1 MMSIENELKKQF
13 EELKNNSVLE
23 KNHLHNVY
31 TEEKLELTKVKN
43 ILFLDFI
50 FFFFC
55 FNFSILSKK
64 TCIISLKI
72 KKIYYLY
79 YRHTLLS

>member
-1 MMSIENELKKQF
+1 MKNKWKFYISFIIRIYEMMSIENELKKQF

-31 TEEKLELTKVKN
+31 TEEKLELIKVKN

-50 FFFFC
+50 FFFF
-55 FNFSILSKK
+55 
-64 TCIISLKI
+64 
-72 KKIYYLY
+72 
-79 YRHTLLS
+79 LL

>member
-31 TEEKLELTKVKN
+31 TEEKLELIKVKN

-50 FFFFC
+50 FFFFALI
-55 FNFSILSKK
+55 FLF
-64 TCIISLKI
+64 
-72 KKIYYLY
+72 
-79 YRHTLLS
+79 

>member
-31 TEEKLELTKVKN
+31 TEEKLELIKVKN

-50 FFFFC
+50 FFFF
-55 FNFSILSKK
+55 FALIFLF
-64 TCIISLKI
+64 
-72 KKIYYLY
+72 
-79 YRHTLLS
+79 

>member
-50 FFFFC
+50 FFFF
-55 FNFSILSKK
+55 
-64 TCIISLKI
+64 
-72 KKIYYLY
+72 
-79 YRHTLLS
+79 LL

>member
-1 MMSIENELKKQF
+1 MMNIENELKKQF

-31 TEEKLELTKVKN
+31 TEEKLELIKVRT

-50 FFFFC
+50 FFLIFFY

-64 TCIISLKI
+64 TCII
-72 KKIYYLY
+72 
-79 YRHTLLS
+79 LSF

>member
-31 TEEKLELTKVKN
+31 TEEKLELIKVKN

-50 FFFFC
+50 IFFFFALI
-55 FNFSILSKK
+55 FLF
-64 TCIISLKI
+64 
-72 KKIYYLY
+72 
-79 YRHTLLS
+79 